1 MTNLSP
7 IQSTGRLVSNLQ
19 KGSTYG
25 AQTQIWSYRHSF
37 QQQQRDDRYNNS
49 NGIKVLYS
57 QTTIYSLQQGSIILV
72 CEQTRDPAITR
83 GS

>member
-7 IQSTGRLVSNLQ
+7 IQSIGALVSNLQ

-25 AQTQIWSYRHSF
+25 TQTQIWSYCYSF
-37 QQQQRDDRYNNS
+37 QQHTRSGRYNHS

-57 QTTIYSLQQGSIILV
+57 QTSLFSSRQGSIKSL
-72 CEQTRDPAITR
+72 
-83 GS
+83 